1 MDSICDLYSGHTL
14 LDEIYYR
21 KYQIYNK
28 KGEIDKAIEMLEVIV
43 SNYPYDILKDDAL
56 FHLAQLYEIKKKDS
70 KKAIYYY
77 ESILLECMVVFIH
90 QNQEKI

>member
-1 MDSICDLYSGHTL
+1 MGHTL

-43 SNYPYDILKDDAL
+43 SDFSYDILKDDAM
-56 FHLAQLYEIKKKDS
+56 FHLAQTYE
-70 KKAIYYY
+70 
-77 ESILLECMVVFIH
+77 V
-90 QNQEKI
+90 